1 MRTDVL
7 IIGGGITGCAL
18 AYFLARSG
26 AKVTLVEQHD
36 LNTQASGSNAGSIH
50 AQMEHQLFAPDREGE
65 AQTHAPMTLMLMAA
79 IEFWKAIEK
88 ELGED
93 FELDIMGG
101 LLVADRAEEMRNI
114 ERKVAFER
122 GVGLPVELL
131 SASDL
136 RRLAPY
142 VSEAM
147 IGGALCP
154 IEGEANALLVAP
166 AFAAAAAGHGA
177 SFMTRT
183 ELLALTKQGNG
194 FIAETSQGRIEAG
207 RVVNCAGA
215 AAGRVGQL
223 IGLDLPIYGEPIQ
236 VNVTEPTAPLVR
248 HLVYYAGEKLTL
260 KQSRRGALIIGGGW
274 PARRDEAGRLT
285 LRADSFRGNLRVCR
299 HVVPKTASVRVIR
312 TWPAIVN
319 ETRDGLP
326 IIGECRSLPNY
337 FVASFPGRGF
347 TGGPIT
353 ASVVANMLLG
363 VGQNLDVKPFSPD
376 RFG

>member
-65 AQTHAPMTLMLMAA
+65 AQTHAPMTLMLIAA

-147 IGGALCP
+147 IGG
-154 IEGEANALLVAP
+154 
-166 AFAAAAAGHGA
+166 
-177 SFMTRT
+177 
-183 ELLALTKQGNG
+183 
-194 FIAETSQGRIEAG
+194 
-207 RVVNCAGA
+207 
-215 AAGRVGQL
+215 
-223 IGLDLPIYGEPIQ
+223 
-236 VNVTEPTAPLVR
+236 
-248 HLVYYAGEKLTL
+248 
-260 KQSRRGALIIGGGW
+260 
-274 PARRDEAGRLT
+274 
-285 LRADSFRGNLRVCR
+285 
-299 HVVPKTASVRVIR
+299 
-312 TWPAIVN
+312 
-319 ETRDGLP
+319 
-326 IIGECRSLPNY
+326 
-337 FVASFPGRGF
+337 
-347 TGGPIT
+347 
-353 ASVVANMLLG
+353 
-363 VGQNLDVKPFSPD
+363 
-376 RFG
+376 